1 MFMPPAKVCCE
12 HEEMEVV
19 TTICVIIKPT
29 NVVATLL
36 WGKCEDETHTFEIGI
51 WKSFGSSKISE
62 FDCKGQNTSH

>member
-1 MFMPPAKVCCE
+1 MFMSPAKVCCE

-36 WGKCEDETHTFEIGI
+36 
-51 WKSFGSSKISE
+51 
-62 FDCKGQNTSH
+62 